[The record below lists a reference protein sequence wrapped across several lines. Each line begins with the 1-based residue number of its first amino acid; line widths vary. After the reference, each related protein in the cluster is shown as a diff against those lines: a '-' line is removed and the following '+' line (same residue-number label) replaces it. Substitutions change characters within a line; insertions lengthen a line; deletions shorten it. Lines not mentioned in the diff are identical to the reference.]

1 MISCCLIPFF
11 PALHRSPDVFYG
23 KRYNGQ
29 HWVHHNNPKCLTP
42 PRSQHMADPL
52 FLVLIILHIGAIVAW
67 MGGAALFV
75 SVIIP
80 SLSKMSPASRT
91 EFILSALPRYLR
103 FITGSSILAIAAGLI
118 LYGYYFAT
126 SSASSFSGLVYIQA
140 GAVLGLA
147 VLIIALGI
155 LVPSGQK
162 LISLV
167 KQSSKPQTEPAA
179 QDPTLAQIASL
190 QRRMGLAGRLG
201 VTLLGIALIL
211 MIIGAT

>member
-1 MISCCLIPFF
+1 
-11 PALHRSPDVFYG
+11 
-23 KRYNGQ
+23 
-29 HWVHHNNPKCLTP
+29 
-42 PRSQHMADPL
+42 MAEAL
-52 FLVLIILHIGAIVAW
+52 FLVLLIVHIGAIVAW

-80 SLSKMSPASRT
+80 SLSKMSPASRA

-103 FITGSSILAIAAGLI
+103 FITGSSILAIIAGLI

-126 SSASSFSGLVYIQA
+126 SSTSSFSGLIYIQA
-140 GAVLGLA
+140 GAALGLV

-155 LVPSGQK
+155 LVPSGRK

-167 KQSSKPQTEPAA
+167 KQGPKPQAEAAA
-179 QDPTLAQIASL
+179 QDPTLTQIAKL

-211 MIIGAT
+211 MIIGAS